1 MPHKTPKNPFA
12 TFDPHSDLSR
22 SPSLDWEE
30 AAVDTHS
37 DVEGFAE
44 EARLAPRIGWLH
56 WLIIGAC
63 IILGIQ
69 LFNLQVIQG
78 SRLKILAEGNR
89 LRIQTILAPRGYII
103 DSKGEQIARNTASFA
118 LVATPIDIPEDGRS
132 ELIRKV
138 SSSFGIPVE
147 EIEKQLQDVK
157 AGGVQPVMIKR
168 NLTQQESILFETNA
182 QEFAGFSLSS
192 IPIRDYVKPEIFSH
206 LLGYTGIIAENELSA
221 LADQDYGLN
230 DFIGKSGVEL
240 SYEKFLRGINGNKQV
255 EVDASGRPIKVLG
268 SVDPEPGNIVQ
279 LNIDAGLQ
287 EELYKSFVET
297 GSRTKGAAIALNP
310 KTGEVLALVSV
321 PGYNNNLFAP
331 GISSD
336 DYNKLLGDS
345 NLPLF
350 NRAISG
356 TYPPGSTIKVVGGAA
371 ALEEHIVTKDTII
384 HDHGVLVIPNQFNPG
399 ISYNFYGWKRD
410 GLGAMDVKQAI
421 AQSSD
426 IYFYTVAG
434 GHPSSQITGMGAEAL
449 ARHYRDFG
457 MGAPTGID
465 IQGEKSGIVADPA
478 WKANRFPDDKLQ
490 AKWYL
495 GDTYHI
501 AIGQG
506 DMLATPLQV
515 AVWTAVIANNGTLNK
530 PRVVKQVLDQDGK
543 VVFTPLPELLIKK
556 TISDENI
563 KIVQEGM
570 RENVTGA
577 KGSGRQL
584 ATLPISAAGKTGTS
598 QFDGSDPS
606 RTHAWYTSYAP
617 YEDPQ
622 IVVTVLVEAGGEGHA
637 AAVPIA
643 KKALE
648 WWAKNRMGK

>member
-255 EVDASGRPIKVLG
+255 EVDASGRPIKV
-268 SVDPEPGNIVQ
+268 P
-279 LNIDAGLQ
+279 A
-287 EELYKSFVET
+287 
-297 GSRTKGAAIALNP
+297 
-310 KTGEVLALVSV
+310 
-321 PGYNNNLFAP
+321 
-331 GISSD
+331 
-336 DYNKLLGDS
+336 
-345 NLPLF
+345 
-350 NRAISG
+350 
-356 TYPPGSTIKVVGGAA
+356 ST
-371 ALEEHIVTKDTII
+371 TI
-384 HDHGVLVIPNQFNPG
+384 
-399 ISYNFYGWKRD
+399 
-410 GLGAMDVKQAI
+410 
-421 AQSSD
+421 
-426 IYFYTVAG
+426 T
-434 GHPSSQITGMGAEAL
+434 PSL
-449 ARHYRDFG
+449 
-457 MGAPTGID
+457 
-465 IQGEKSGIVADPA
+465 
-478 WKANRFPDDKLQ
+478 
-490 AKWYL
+490 
-495 GDTYHI
+495 
-501 AIGQG
+501 
-506 DMLATPLQV
+506 
-515 AVWTAVIANNGTLNK
+515 
-530 PRVVKQVLDQDGK
+530 
-543 VVFTPLPELLIKK
+543 
-556 TISDENI
+556 TISPVI
-563 KIVQEGM
+563 IPGCP
-570 RENVTGA
+570 A
-577 KGSGRQL
+577 
-584 ATLPISAAGKTGTS
+584 
-598 QFDGSDPS
+598 
-606 RTHAWYTSYAP
+606 
-617 YEDPQ
+617 PQ
-622 IVVTVLVEAGGEGHA
+622 IKTSACLMISPRSGES
-637 AAVPIA
+637 
-643 KKALE
+643 
-648 WWAKNRMGK
+648 